1 MCVATSE
8 GWFLEVFFNALAM
21 VEVSAIYPVH
31 ILRMILIIN
40 NSLQI
45 HTHKMILPV
54 TDGPLKLDL
63 LILSFGNTYNSMVS
77 EIGRETSYTQ
87 REKYNSRYR
96 TA

>member
-1 MCVATSE
+1 MESMCVCVATSE

-45 HTHKMILPV
+45 THTKW
-54 TDGPLKLDL
+54 
-63 LILSFGNTYNSMVS
+63 
-77 EIGRETSYTQ
+77 
-87 REKYNSRYR
+87 
-96 TA
+96 

>member
-1 MCVATSE
+1 MESMCVCVATSE

-45 HTHKMILPV
+45 THTKWYCQSQMA
-54 TDGPLKLDL
+54 
-63 LILSFGNTYNSMVS
+63 
-77 EIGRETSYTQ
+77 R
-87 REKYNSRYR
+87 
-96 TA
+96 